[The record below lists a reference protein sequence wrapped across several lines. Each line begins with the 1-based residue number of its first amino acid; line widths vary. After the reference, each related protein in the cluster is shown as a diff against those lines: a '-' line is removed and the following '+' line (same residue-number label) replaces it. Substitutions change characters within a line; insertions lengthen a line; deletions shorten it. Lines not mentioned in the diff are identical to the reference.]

1 VRSLKTA
8 LKNKLQG
15 AKRIAVLGVGS
26 DLRADDAA
34 GLLVA
39 GELER
44 ACLEPDNRAQLK
56 VFLGNTAPE
65 NLTGEIKKFCP
76 THIIIIDAADGQK
89 EAGAVT
95 LIDPD
100 KTGGIP
106 FCTHQLPLKIIAD
119 YLVKSLR
126 CKVIVIGIQPKAF
139 DFGASPSKEVIKSAK
154 DISFIIKEIVKGKG

>member
-1 VRSLKTA
+1 MRSLKTT

-15 AKRIAVLGVGS
+15 AERVAVLGVGS
-26 DLRADDAA
+26 DLRADDAV

-39 GELER
+39 GELKK
-44 ACLEPDNRAQLK
+44 ACVESDNRARLK

-76 THIIIIDAADGQK
+76 THIIIVDAADGQK
-89 EAGAVT
+89 EPGAVT
-95 LIDPD
+95 LIDPGE
-100 KTGGIP
+100 TGGIS
-106 FCTHQLPLKIIAD
+106 FCTHQLPPKIIAD

-126 CKVIVIGIQPKAF
+126 CKVIIIGIQPKAL

-154 DISFIIKEIVKGKG
+154 DIAAMIKGIIKGEN